1 MKFGK
6 SVNGS
11 LDSSGFNVKYPVSN
25 INTQEPRILLQR
37 HQNTSSSVAFVFIWL
52 GAVTLAIATG
62 FALNGLWLV
71 LPYAVLEC
79 SALYVAY
86 FWLKKQRE
94 DYEMIFLRGDDIVF
108 ESCFSGVMKRSIFN
122 RYWLNVTLEQASA
135 NRLKIQVGSHGNRME
150 VGRLIPS
157 SRKREL
163 LAQIK
168 SMAQS

>member
-1 MKFGK
+1 MKH
-6 SVNGS
+6 SVG
-11 LDSSGFNVKYPVSN
+11 N

-37 HQNTSSSVAFVFIWL
+37 HQNTGSSVAFVFICL
-52 GAVTLAIATG
+52 GVVTLSIAIG
-62 FALNGLWLV
+62 FALHGLWLV

-79 SALYVAY
+79 SALCVAY
-86 FWLKKQRE
+86 FWLKKQND

-108 ESCFSGVMKRSIFN
+108 ESCFSGAMKRSVFN
-122 RYWLNVTLEQASA
+122 RYWLNVSLEQATA
-135 NRLKIQVGSHGNRME
+135 NRLKIQVGSHGNRIE

-168 SMAQS
+168 SMAQG